1 MWFTKFRVF
10 DEESVL
16 SKIIRKNKVKVFY
29 YPVNNYV
36 KKGRYY
42 FITICLIKGKDENKK
57 SYFKDLKLLEKTV
70 HGRRL
75 EFLEK
80 NEDFFI
86 MVTSHSANQELKL
99 YVSFA
104 YNPALIHLKPVIWH
118 EDGWEEFEVA
128 SVEREDLEKLID
140 AGENKYKLKLL
151 EFKDKKIKNFG
162 FLTMLPEITKK
173 QQDALEFAFKS
184 GYYEYPRK
192 TSLDKLAKNKRLAFS
207 TFQAH
212 VRKAEN
218 KILKFAIDAL
228 KKE

>member
-29 YPVNNYV
+29 YPVNHYV
-36 KKGRYY
+36 KKGRYS
-42 FITICLIKGKDENKK
+42 FITICLIKGKEENKK
-57 SYFKDLKLLEKTV
+57 SYFNDLRKLEKAI

-86 MVTSHSANQELKL
+86 MVTSHSASQELRL
-99 YVSFA
+99 YVSVA

-128 SVEREDLEKLID
+128 STDRTDLKKLID
-140 AGENKYKLKLL
+140 IGERKYNLNLL

-162 FLTMLPEITKK
+162 FLTMFPELTDK
-173 QQDALEFAFKS
+173 QKNALETALNK

-192 TSLDKLAKNKRLAFS
+192 ISLDKLAKDVGLAFS

>member
-16 SKIIRKNKVKVFY
+16 SKIVRKNKVKIFY
-29 YPVNNYV
+29 YPVNHYI

-42 FITICLIKGKDENKK
+42 FITICLIKGKEENKK
-57 SYFKDLKLLEKTV
+57 GYFNDLRKLEKAI

-80 NEDFFI
+80 NEEFFI
-86 MVTSHSANQELKL
+86 MVTSYSASQELKL
-99 YVSFA
+99 YVSVA

-128 SVEREDLEKLID
+128 SVDRNDLKKLID
-140 AGENKYKLKLL
+140 IGERKYKFKLL

-162 FLTMLPEITKK
+162 FLTMFPELTDK
-173 QQDALEFAFKS
+173 QQSALEFALKS

-192 TSLDKLAKNKRLAFS
+192 TSLDILAKNKGLAFS

-212 VRKAEN
+212 VRKSEN
-218 KILKFAIDAL
+218 KILKFSIDAL